1 MEENFNPILIPDGIP
16 VQANP
21 NFNPDLGNL
30 PQVLPFKAPNIDT
43 SFDIKKQ
50 IQQPEDNESPV
61 KQLLKPYD
69 KPSTN
74 PTVLSTKGLDSYR
87 NRGYNVNARDLEN
100 PDFETNL
107 STTQSNWDRLGNNL
121 QVAGANFASMA
132 AVTLLS
138 PIEML
143 GDISD
148 WIKGKPAIG
157 SDLTQSIFDWRKEV
171 EENNTNFQTQYDKNN
186 PVWSTIAGLVPGSS
200 LLTGA
205 SSKGYGEILKSASYG
220 LGAAA
225 GLAVTELVTTA
236 LTGGSGTIPLLAR
249 NLQRLFNNAKYV
261 DEALSLGGIAGK
273 AASNLNK
280 VLGSGETINRLGNGL
295 TDIYRATAGAY
306 GEALFEGL
314 EAKETVMRNLTDAFI
329 KTHGYEPTGKDLEK
343 ITTLSQDAA
352 NQRFGLNMLLLGAT
366 NYQQFKTLFRGIDNF
381 KDDLITNTRKLGST
395 LEFDDLGKVIVKDA
409 DYKLKSDWFT
419 KGFGKRIAPVVE
431 GTVNLVKKNDFI
443 STGLPE
449 GFEEGSQFAIDKG
462 IENYSYW
469 RATNNGKSDTLELL
483 KSLGSGVKE
492 TVTSS
497 EGWDS
502 ILTGALAGG
511 LQEGAMQGFNAV
523 TGRTQYKE
531 AKKNFTALQQAN
543 ADEYNRLLNTSD
555 PNSLLKQ
562 VVAINS
568 INGTTQ
574 QQLDKVKILTALNN
588 ELTQAIENPELFKS
602 LNQVK
607 HFELV
612 KSFAQNGNTD
622 LYVEKLN
629 QFKSLSDADFKTVFN
644 LTSIDN
650 KSKDELVDN
659 MIQEANVIDNSFKR
673 ARTAL
678 NNPVQ
683 YQRNEVL
690 YEGYKEVID
699 EIAYLDYSSNKF
711 KGRISNLENELGQYK
726 NLGAFT
732 TEKGLKNLAP
742 NMIKNTID
750 VLDNQIQ
757 LQEGADKQDKI
768 NKKKNL
774 EKLLTTIEAK
784 DTFSKKEVLDMVNT
798 YVKNSDKTY
807 PLNTNLTSDFEKLQ
821 DVQKLRDR
829 IVTAQINLTKLLN
842 SEDPIAY
849 VANTKAATR
858 IAEIK
863 VAEINAQ
870 ALENAKLGLKSIIEV
885 TYKEVPEN
893 EINAFLSG
901 LTDEFFKDG
910 NDIQAALTAA
920 FKDKNDAYKKQK
932 EDAQKI
938 LDALNKAGVP
948 PTPTDNNLNQPLS
961 KVKEEPVEEELI
973 LAASDLK
980 LLDLGNY
987 LMYTTGGDL
996 VTIPW
1001 EQRQTGEY
1009 SKKANAIVID
1019 TIARINKG
1027 EDVKSL
1033 GLTVQQGKL
1042 TKEDYN
1048 AGGITALTHE
1058 PALGRGKSKNHI
1070 VVSKRVDGITYV
1082 IASIPLEETL
1092 YVNIAYD
1099 KADPEKK
1106 QWIPTSQI
1114 SDSKYSA
1121 EFNKLLSTTLNKQ
1134 INDKGD
1140 TKDFPV
1146 IGTQDRDEFL
1156 ESIKKGK
1163 ELREKASN
1171 LITSPEN
1178 FVKYVKNYYFGVAE
1192 DTKEIPKEGAVNQFP
1207 LATISTPVLNGTKDY
1222 YVVYKKDA
1230 DGNEEVILFNSETGQ
1245 IETDNKFTDEIFEG
1259 IEKIKEPYRGQFII
1273 VKDKN
1278 KQVEGKNNL
1287 ESKYW
1292 LLPLR
1297 LQSKSTE
1304 LQQAIK
1310 HRDSTGFTRYNSN
1323 DEALEGT
1330 RKLFKE
1336 IFFATKSKKGTKTN
1350 VDFQIDLG
1358 DTDKNKIVIAL
1369 KVSQKIGDKEVTKT
1383 YFNNLLTFTIDNG
1396 SDNNG
1401 SFSFVKTS
1409 SNTFLDENSL
1419 ENIVRKVLE
1428 EKDDTI
1434 EDFEITNLYFN
1445 SPKIESFEALKTY
1458 IIRPKH
1464 EHIFKTFNFYLNEEL
1479 LLEENKVDEP
1489 NAPVSNDKP
1498 VAPTQHQNNV
1508 VSFET
1513 SKGSVYTYGN
1523 DGKTTRFK
1531 TATGEQNAPQDLTV
1545 FIQFRDSNQEQDF
1558 LKAYRQP
1565 ELGFT
1570 VQVVDING
1578 NIYRTNES
1586 IIGKDVRLAIIDN
1599 KDNIVES
1606 VGISQTPI
1614 IGYSVFDRR
1623 SFKDDNGE
1631 NIAERHI
1638 GNQIVKINYKNQQQP
1653 TPPATVDE
1661 DIEAKKADIE
1671 RRRREELKPIE
1682 EEIKKTE
1689 KEIEELEKNNKLQ
1702 GAYAFSATSNNGK
1715 WNSANNE
1722 LLSLVQNNKKAFA
1735 IYKFLIGDMQTF
1747 KEIVDYLNEKV
1758 IEISYTDR
1766 MKRADETMTVE
1777 EKQSAIDSYNN
1788 SVSEKIEDKNQ
1799 IEKDILSENN
1809 LQEETEYTPQELIE
1823 KYPLTGVQKIIWNLI
1838 KDIVNKLGI
1847 KVKFSS
1853 SRITEGFDGSNN
1865 PQNGEILIRPSTL
1878 KNGRFGEVLVHEV
1891 IHALTTKIISRVNSG
1906 VTTGLTQK
1914 QVNAVKGLMKLYE
1927 AIKADN
1933 NLENKY
1939 LVKDVF
1945 EFIAH
1950 LTNEVFV
1957 KELESKDKNF
1967 LEKVVDFI
1975 LDILGINNANEL
1987 SKKYL
1992 VDIISDGVFLEE
2004 NGITVLPSDYGSKL
2018 QGSEEIKQLKDKLK
2032 KLKEQINKINA
2043 KYDIEL
2049 AALEQDNPQTQ
2060 SSILDYFKMF
2070 NLSNTS
2076 KTELSKY
2083 EVVNA
2088 TGIQTSISKLIALPK
2103 TPDFEDTKFLNNF
2116 ITASLKAGNIKL
2128 KKTDAATTRIEDIE
2142 ELNQKVE
2149 QHLKFCY
2156 Q

>member
-1 MEENFNPILIPDGIP
+1 MEENFNPVLIPDAISIE
-16 VQANP
+16 ANP
-21 NFNPDLGNL
+21 NFNSDLGNL

-87 NRGYNVNARDLEN
+87 NRGYNVNARDLAN

-107 STTQSNWDRLGNNL
+107 STTQNNWDRLGNNL

-186 PVWSTIAGLVPGSS
+186 PIKATLWGLLPGSS
-200 LLTGA
+200 LITGA

-280 VLGSGETINRLGNGL
+280 VLGSGEAINRLGNGL

-314 EAKETVMRNLTDAFI
+314 EAKETVMQNLTDAFI

-343 ITTLSQDAA
+343 ISKLSQDAA

-395 LEFDDLGKVIVKDA
+395 LEFDDLGKVIVKNT

-431 GTVNLVKKNDFI
+431 GTVNLVKKNHFI

-511 LQEGAMQGFNAV
+511 LQEGAMQGFNQI

-531 AKKNFTALQQAN
+531 AKKNFTALQQSN

-574 QQLDKVKILTALNN
+574 QQLDKVKILTALNK

-650 KSKDELVDN
+650 KSKDELIDN
-659 MIQEANVIDNSFKR
+659 MIQEANVIDSSFKR

-774 EKLLTTIEAK
+774 EKLLTTIESK
-784 DTFSKKEVLDMVNT
+784 DIFSKKEVLDMVDT

-863 VAEINAQ
+863 AAEINAK

-885 TYKEVPEN
+885 TYKEIPEN

-901 LTDEFFKDG
+901 LTADFFKDG

-948 PTPTDNNLNQPLS
+948 QTPTDDNLNQPLS
-961 KVKEEPVEEELI
+961 KAKEEPVAEDEELI

-1033 GLTVQQGKL
+1033 GLTVKKGQLTDADIKL
-1042 TKEDYN
+1042 
-1048 AGGITALTHE
+1048 GGITALTYE

-1070 VVSKRVDGITYV
+1070 VVSKEVDGIAYV

-1099 KADPEKK
+1099 KADPDKAK
-1106 QWIPTSQI
+1106 QWIPA
-1114 SDSKYSA
+1114 SKLQFHPKF
-1121 EFNKLLSTTLNKQ
+1121 EELLKTTLNVQKNEEGYT
-1134 INDKGD
+1134 ID
-1140 TKDFPV
+1140 TPV

-1163 ELREKASN
+1163 KLREKASN
-1171 LITSPEN
+1171 LITSPES
-1178 FVKYVKNYYFGVAE
+1178 FVKYVKNYYFGVTE
-1192 DTKEIPKEGAVNQFP
+1192 DSSKIPKEGAVNQFP
-1207 LATISTPVLNGTKDY
+1207 LATISTPVLNGTKNY
-1222 YVVYKKDA
+1222 YTVYKKDA

-1330 RKLFKE
+1330 RKLFNE
-1336 IFFATKSKKGTKTN
+1336 IFFATKSKEGTKTN
-1350 VDFQIDLG
+1350 VDFQVELG

-1396 SDNNG
+1396 SDNAG

-1409 SNTFLDENSL
+1409 SNTFLNENSL
-1419 ENIVRKVLE
+1419 EDIVRRVLE

-1458 IIRPKH
+1458 VIRPKH

-1498 VAPTQHQNNV
+1498 VVPT
-1508 VSFET
+1508 
-1513 SKGSVYTYGN
+1513 
-1523 DGKTTRFK
+1523 
-1531 TATGEQNAPQDLTV
+1531 
-1545 FIQFRDSNQEQDF
+1545 
-1558 LKAYRQP
+1558 
-1565 ELGFT
+1565 
-1570 VQVVDING
+1570 
-1578 NIYRTNES
+1578 
-1586 IIGKDVRLAIIDN
+1586 
-1599 KDNIVES
+1599 
-1606 VGISQTPI
+1606 
-1614 IGYSVFDRR
+1614 
-1623 SFKDDNGE
+1623 
-1631 NIAERHI
+1631 
-1638 GNQIVKINYKNQQQP
+1638 QQP
-1653 TPPATVDE
+1653 TPLTTIDE
-1661 DIEAKKADIE
+1661 NVEAKKADIE
-1671 RRRREELKPIE
+1671 RRRQEDLQKGQLFLMNDGTYGGSRLVSLKE
-1682 EEIKKTE
+1682 
-1689 KEIEELEKNNKLQ
+1689 
-1702 GAYAFSATSNNGK
+1702 Y
-1715 WNSANNE
+1715 
-1722 LLSLVQNNKKAFA
+1722 
-1735 IYKFLIGDMQTF
+1735 
-1747 KEIVDYLNEKV
+1747 
-1758 IEISYTDR
+1758 
-1766 MKRADETMTVE
+1766 
-1777 EKQSAIDSYNN
+1777 SAI
-1788 SVSEKIEDKNQ
+1788 Q
-1799 IEKDILSENN
+1799 IQENN
-1809 LQEETEYTPQELIE
+1809 LDSDVTKWDYNTFNGTGIFVNLNLGVAYIVPNNSYNGQKPEVVKVFISKSTKRFDLSNPRIINTPNIELVAKAANIDSKE
-1823 KYPLTGVQKIIWNLI
+1823 LYN
-1838 KDIVNKLGI
+1838 
-1847 KVKFSS
+1847 
-1853 SRITEGFDGSNN
+1853 
-1865 PQNGEILIRPSTL
+1865 
-1878 KNGRFGEVLVHEV
+1878 EVL
-1891 IHALTTKIISRVNSG
+1891 
-1906 VTTGLTQK
+1906 
-1914 QVNAVKGLMKLYE
+1914 NA
-1927 AIKADN
+1927 
-1933 NLENKY
+1933 
-1939 LVKDVF
+1939 
-1945 EFIAH
+1945 
-1950 LTNEVFV
+1950 
-1957 KELESKDKNF
+1957 
-1967 LEKVVDFI
+1967 
-1975 LDILGINNANEL
+1975 
-1987 SKKYL
+1987 
-1992 VDIISDGVFLEE
+1992 
-2004 NGITVLPSDYGSKL
+2004 IT
-2018 QGSEEIKQLKDKLK
+2018 
-2032 KLKEQINKINA
+2032 
-2043 KYDIEL
+2043 KYDAEL

>member
-1 MEENFNPILIPDGIP
+1 MEENFNPVLIPDAISIE
-16 VQANP
+16 ANP
-21 NFNPDLGNL
+21 NFNSDLGNL

-87 NRGYNVNARDLEN
+87 NRGYNVNARDLAN

-107 STTQSNWDRLGNNL
+107 STTQNNWDRLGNNL

-157 SDLTQSIFDWRKEV
+157 SDLTQSIFDWRKEI
-171 EENNTNFQTQYDKNN
+171 EENNTNFQTKYDKNN
-186 PVWSTIAGLVPGSS
+186 PIKATLWGLLPGSS
-200 LLTGA
+200 LITGA

-273 AASNLNK
+273 AASNLNR
-280 VLGSGETINRLGNGL
+280 VLGSGEAINRLGNGL
-295 TDIYRATAGAY
+295 IDIYRATAGAY

-314 EAKETVMRNLTDAFI
+314 EAKETVMQNLIDAFI

-343 ITTLSQDAA
+343 ISKLSQDAA
-352 NQRFGLNMLLLGAT
+352 NQRFGLNMLLLGVT

-381 KDDLITNTRKLGST
+381 KDDLITNTRKLGSK
-395 LEFDDLGKVIVKDA
+395 LEFDDLGKVVVKDT

-431 GTVNLVKKNDFI
+431 GTVNLVRKNDFI
-443 STGLPE
+443 STGLSE

-511 LQEGAMQGFNAV
+511 LQEGAMQGFNQV
-523 TGRTQYKE
+523 TGRTQYNE
-531 AKKNFTALQQAN
+531 AKKNFATLQQEN

-555 PNSLLKQ
+555 HNSLLKQ

-574 QQLDKVKILTALNN
+574 QQLDKVKILTALNS

-629 QFKSLSDADFKTVFN
+629 KFKSLSDADFKTVFN

-650 KSKDELVDN
+650 KSKDELIDN
-659 MIQEANVIDNSFKR
+659 MIQEANVIDNSFRR

-711 KGRISNLENELGQYK
+711 KSRIDNLNTELGSY
-726 NLGAFT
+726 NDLGGFT
-732 TEKGLKNLAP
+732 TEFGLKNNAP
-742 NMIKNTID
+742 KLVEDNIK
-750 VLDNQIQ
+750 Q
-757 LQEGADKQDKI
+757 LETKIELSEGAVKSQLEG
-768 NKKKNL
+768 KKKKLETLL
-774 EKLLTTIEAK
+774 EKLQKEDVKELDKK
-784 DTFSKKEVLDMVNT
+784 DLLKTVDYFI
-798 YVKNSDKTY
+798 KNSVKDY
-807 PLNTNLTSDFEKLQ
+807 PSNNNLNQTLAKLQ
-821 DVQKLRDR
+821 DVQKLKDR

-842 SEDPIAY
+842 AEDPIAY

-870 ALENAKLGLKSIIEV
+870 ALENAKLGLKGIIEL
-885 TYKEVPEN
+885 TYKDVPEN
-893 EINAFLSG
+893 EIVDFLNG
-901 LTDEFFKDG
+901 LTADFFKDG

-948 PTPTDNNLNQPLS
+948 PTPTDDNLNQPLS
-961 KVKEEPVEEELI
+961 KAKEEPVEEELI

-987 LMYTTGGDL
+987 LMYTTGGKL
-996 VTIPW
+996 VTIPLQ
-1001 EQRQTGEY
+1001 QRQTGEY
-1009 SKKANAIVID
+1009 SKKVNAIVID
-1019 TIARINKG
+1019 TIARINRG

-1033 GLTVQQGKL
+1033 GLTVKKGQLTDDDIKL
-1042 TKEDYN
+1042 
-1048 AGGITALTHE
+1048 GGITALTHE
-1058 PALGRGKSKNHI
+1058 PALGRGKSKNH
-1070 VVSKRVDGITYV
+1070 VVISKKIDGVTYV
-1082 IASIPLEETL
+1082 IASIPLDETL
-1092 YVNIAYD
+1092 YVNVAYD
-1099 KADPEKK
+1099 KADSTKK
-1106 QWIPTSQI
+1106 QWILA
-1114 SDSKYSA
+1114 SKLQFHPKFG
-1121 EFNKLLSTTLNKQ
+1121 ELLNTTLNRQ

-1140 TKDFPV
+1140 TKDVPV
-1146 IGTQDRDEFL
+1146 IGTQDRAEFL

-1171 LITSPEN
+1171 LITSPES
-1178 FVKYVKNYYFGVAE
+1178 FVKYVKNYYFGVTE
-1192 DTKEIPKEGAVNQFP
+1192 STEKIPMEGAVNQFP
-1207 LATISTPVLNGTKDY
+1207 LATISTPVLNGTKNY
-1222 YVVYKKDA
+1222 YTVYKKDA

-1259 IEKIKEPYRGQFII
+1259 IEKIKDPYRGQFII

-1310 HRDSTGFTRYNSN
+1310 HRDNSTGFKHYKS
-1323 DEALEGT
+1323 DQEALEGT
-1330 RKLFKE
+1330 RKLFNE
-1336 IFFATKSKKGTKTN
+1336 IFFATKSKEGTKTN
-1350 VDFQIDLG
+1350 VDFDIQLG
-1358 DTDKNKIVIAL
+1358 DTDKNKIVVAL
-1369 KVSQKIGDKEVTKT
+1369 KVSQKIGNKEITKT

-1396 SDNNG
+1396 SDKDG
-1401 SFSFVKTS
+1401 TFSFVKTS
-1409 SNTFLDENSL
+1409 ALTYINENSL
-1419 ENIVRKVLE
+1419 ESAVRKVLE
-1428 EKDDTI
+1428 EKEDDNI

-1458 IIRPKH
+1458 VIRPKH

-1479 LLEENKVDEP
+1479 LLGENKVDEP
-1489 NAPVSNDKP
+1489 NAPVPNDKP
-1498 VAPTQHQNNV
+1498 VASTTTNSIEKQIEKLEKEWQEELNGQAGNIRVKTEIVEGITDIGEPTRILIHTNKDGSKTIQ
-1508 VSFET
+1508 FET
-1513 SKGSVYTYGN
+1513 KFNGELKWTRVSTDKVNKDVPIEPRGYANRTYSIQKPRIVETIDN
-1523 DGKTTRFK
+1523 PRSSYSEKINAK
-1531 TATGEQNAPQDLTV
+1531 YEQQISD
-1545 FIQFRDSNQEQDF
+1545 
-1558 LKAYRQP
+1558 LKAKLTP
-1565 ELGFT
+1565 T
-1570 VQVVDING
+1570 V
-1578 NIYRTNES
+1578 
-1586 IIGKDVRLAIIDN
+1586 
-1599 KDNIVES
+1599 
-1606 VGISQTPI
+1606 
-1614 IGYSVFDRR
+1614 
-1623 SFKDDNGE
+1623 
-1631 NIAERHI
+1631 
-1638 GNQIVKINYKNQQQP
+1638 
-1653 TPPATVDE
+1653 TVDE
-1661 DIEAKKADIE
+1661 NIEDKKADIE
-1671 RRRREELKPIE
+1671 RRREELGLQKVLNIYPPDQSGGYRIKIKGDKHEALVQFTGKKWDIFPKQKNGEFQATDPETGSALIINKEQGRKLVEKYLPKELINLIEQAESIKGIENQQKFEQGKIKEYVDLFRKEWLQERIPIE
-1682 EEIKKTE
+1682 KELLEFYQSDKFDRE
-1689 KEIEELEKNNKLQ
+1689 KESKERVI
-1702 GAYAFSATSNNGK
+1702 
-1715 WNSANNE
+1715 
-1722 LLSLVQNNKKAFA
+1722 KA
-1735 IYKFLIGDMQTF
+1735 Q
-1747 KEIVDYLNEKV
+1747 
-1758 IEISYTDR
+1758 
-1766 MKRADETMTVE
+1766 
-1777 EKQSAIDSYNN
+1777 Q
-1788 SVSEKIEDKNQ
+1788 
-1799 IEKDILSENN
+1799 
-1809 LQEETEYTPQELIE
+1809 
-1823 KYPLTGVQKIIWNLI
+1823 
-1838 KDIVNKLGI
+1838 
-1847 KVKFSS
+1847 
-1853 SRITEGFDGSNN
+1853 
-1865 PQNGEILIRPSTL
+1865 
-1878 KNGRFGEVLVHEV
+1878 EV
-1891 IHALTTKIISRVNSG
+1891 I
-1906 VTTGLTQK
+1906 
-1914 QVNAVKGLMKLYE
+1914 
-1927 AIKADN
+1927 
-1933 NLENKY
+1933 
-1939 LVKDVF
+1939 
-1945 EFIAH
+1945 
-1950 LTNEVFV
+1950 
-1957 KELESKDKNF
+1957 
-1967 LEKVVDFI
+1967 
-1975 LDILGINNANEL
+1975 
-1987 SKKYL
+1987 
-1992 VDIISDGVFLEE
+1992 
-2004 NGITVLPSDYGSKL
+2004 
-2018 QGSEEIKQLKDKLK
+2018 
-2032 KLKEQINKINA
+2032 A
-2043 KYDIEL
+2043 KYDAEL
-2049 AALEQDNPQTQ
+2049 AALKQDNSQTQ

-2070 NLSNTS
+2070 NLSSTS

-2083 EVVNA
+2083 EVVNP

-2116 ITASLKAGNIKL
+2116 ITASLKVGNIKL